1 MIMDSTN
8 RKQMSHL
15 LERIKGHCLPLAR
28 DDPEKKFKM
37 IVSGIPNVGKSTIIN
52 RLRAIGT
59 NVAGK
64 AVRTGGLPGITRAVG
79 EYVRI
84 SPFPRLY
91 MLDSPGVL
99 MPKIVDSEVGLKIA
113 LTGGMLDRVVGQ
125 YQLAEYCLHIL
136 NQQGKQDRYVKY
148 FGLTAPTKKLEELL
162 PQVAAKMNQVQYGS
176 VNMINTA
183 SIFLRL
189 FRTGE
194 FGRMTLD
201 DIPR

>member
-1 MIMDSTN
+1 MDSTS
-8 RKQMSHL
+8 RRQMSHL

-37 IVSGIPNVGKSTIIN
+37 IVAGIPNVGKSTIIN

-59 NVAGK
+59 NISGK

-79 EYVRI
+79 EYVKI

-136 NQQGKQDRYVKY
+136 NSQKKQDRYVRY
-148 FGLTAPTKKLEELL
+148 FGLKGPTTKLEELL
-162 PQVAAKMNQVQYGS
+162 PQIAAKTGQIQAGS

-183 SIFLRL
+183 SVFLRL
-189 FRTGE
+189 FRSGE
-194 FGRMTLD
+194 LGRMTLD
-201 DIPR
+201 EIPRL